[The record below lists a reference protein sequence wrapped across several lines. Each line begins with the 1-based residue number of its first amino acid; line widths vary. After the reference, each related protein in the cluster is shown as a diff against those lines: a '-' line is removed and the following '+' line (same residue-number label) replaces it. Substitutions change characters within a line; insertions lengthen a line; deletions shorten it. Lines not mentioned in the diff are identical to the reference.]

1 MTAPRATR
9 RRGRAGPSGILL
21 PGPRAHVDS
30 NVTRLLCAGVHVDP
44 GFCDQVIEELLKQ
57 RNRCV
62 APSYGYD
69 PVAVLAH
76 ALNARRRRRVRGLA
90 MLGCLLPLASS
101 VVSAG
106 TLSVTLVL
114 AAVWWAWMVVFV
126 EQLVCAQTLVT
137 RLKRPVGAPARGNAA
152 PRRIAVPAHRSL
164 PGRLPEIVA
173 DQHRSGVYYSGYV
186 PFVGAGTLSRSWS
199 FSVILRGALGPEP
212 ARPFTLDQLY
222 AYVHQ
227 EVVDKLRARA
237 RPDGRIHGLK
247 AERRLYRTALTESGA
262 DLPPFTR
269 GPGGTDQY
277 DSAREYLCVNIGSWA
292 EELVT
297 SIFVG
302 FDLRGDTLHTELHSY
317 VLLPI
322 RAEFHEVD
330 RLPAELAV
338 SDVLMM
344 AMSSPVTAVLNGFRA
359 LAAKINQLRPRRDPA
374 VRRGAVATVSSIVVG
389 LSFLPWSLFV
399 LAYWWGLDVSETWL
413 IGLGVA
419 GLWAGLFAARVAW
432 TAYQRN
438 RVDVEHARRQRQ
450 TELAG
455 SQGARIVDRGAR
467 NSIRDLAASDAPHH
481 FFQKVDQDKYTKIV
495 ERRVTE
501 FVVEF
506 LRGHGVDVS
515 EYETRQAAV
524 LNFGIMNTGGG
535 QVVSGGAMTAG
546 VSTAVKTGT

>member
-9 RRGRAGPSGILL
+9 RSRRAGASGVLL

-44 GFCDQVIEELLKQ
+44 RFCDQVIEELFKQ

-76 ALNARRRRRVRGLA
+76 ALNARRRRRIRGVA
-90 MLGCLLPLASS
+90 MLGCLLPL
-101 VVSAG
+101 V
-106 TLSVTLVL
+106 LSVTSSGVLSTTLVL
-114 AAVWWAWMVVFV
+114 AALWWAWLVVLV
-126 EQLVCAQTLVT
+126 EQLVRAQTLIT
-137 RLKRPVGAPARGNAA
+137 RLKRPVGARARGNAA
-152 PRRIAVPAHRSL
+152 PRRIAVPAHPSL

-173 DQHRSGVYYSGYV
+173 DQNRTGVYYSGYV

-199 FSVILRGALGPEP
+199 FSVILRRALGRES
-212 ARPFTLDQLY
+212 ARPFSLDQLY
-222 AYVHQ
+222 AHVHR
-227 EVVDKLRARA
+227 EVMDRLRARA
-237 RPDGRIHGLK
+237 RPDGRIDGLK

-338 SDVLMM
+338 SDVIMM
-344 AMSSPVTAVLNGFRA
+344 AITSPVTAVSNGFRA
-359 LAAKINQLRPRRDPA
+359 LATKINQLRPQRDRT
-374 VRRGAVATVSSIVVG
+374 VRAGAVGTVSSVIIG

-399 LAYWWGLDVSETWL
+399 LAFWLGLDVSAMWL
-413 IGLGVA
+413 IGLGVV

-432 TAYQRN
+432 TAHQRN
-438 RVDVEHARRQRQ
+438 KAATDHARKQRQ

-455 SQGARIVDRGAR
+455 SQGAKIVDRGAR
-467 NSIRDLAASDAPHH
+467 TSIRDLAASDAPHH

-501 FVVEF
+501 FVIDF

-546 VSTAVKTGT
+546 VSNAMRTGT